1 MCNENIEIVSSSY
14 VYTVSGSVQIFING
28 DDGSSDR
35 EDDVEHSCLN
45 AIIEFITS
53 TEFTTEGMTPPP
65 IVLLI
70 SSGTKRRRRRK
81 CRVHWRVI
89 HHYWKVGTQ
98 VIYKSKMVKSKLG
111 LCKSQE

>member
-53 TEFTTEGMTPPP
+53 T
-65 IVLLI
+65 
-70 SSGTKRRRRRK
+70 
-81 CRVHWRVI
+81 
-89 HHYWKVGTQ
+89 
-98 VIYKSKMVKSKLG
+98 
-111 LCKSQE
+111 

>member
-53 TEFTTEGMTPPP
+53 TEFTTEGMTPPFVTIYCLANIQGNEATTKKEVSCP
-65 IVLLI
+65 LASHSPLLESGN
-70 SSGTKRRRRRK
+70 SSHIQKQNG
-81 CRVHWRVI
+81 
-89 HHYWKVGTQ
+89 
-98 VIYKSKMVKSKLG
+98 
-111 LCKSQE
+111 